1 MGIKIVLVDDD
12 SLIRESFKIMLSYD
26 EHIEIMKVFGDGMDA
41 IEYCSKEKEDSVPK
55 NIRSYNW
62 N

>member
-26 EHIEIMKVFGDGMDA
+26 LAGIQRKLFNFRLKIQ
-41 IEYCSKEKEDSVPK
+41 
-55 NIRSYNW
+55 
-62 N
+62 